1 MHLPFVAKYTYT
13 TGDCVEYDEEY
24 IRKGNVPSD
33 ELFFYSV
40 AKRCLLDSKCRAFKF
55 IFFRG
60 HYSLC
65 HTYIPRPSN
74 STWEGYQDDSI
85 TFLLDLGED
94 INKSCTICRNRNKI
108 NYVLQ
113 RIVSFFIF

>member
-1 MHLPFVAKYTYT
+1 MHLFFVAKYTYT
-13 TGDCVEYDEEY
+13 TGDCAEYDEEP
-24 IRKGNVPSD
+24 IKKRNIDDPD
-33 ELFFYSV
+33 EFFYSV

-74 STWEGYQDDSI
+74 STWEGYQDKSI

-94 INKSCTICRNRNKI
+94 INESCKICRNRNKI
-108 NYVLQ
+108 NYL
-113 RIVSFFIF
+113 